1 MSSDAK
7 LVAQLGVEPSPFAS
21 EATVLETVCA
31 SRTLLRNKKSKRNS
45 ITSLLKNSIVRKEIT
60 RY

>member
-1 MSSDAK
+1 MSPDAK

-31 SRTLLRNKKSKRNS
+31 SRTLLRNKKSK
-45 ITSLLKNSIVRKEIT
+45 EIHSHLFSRT
-60 RY
+60 ASSERS